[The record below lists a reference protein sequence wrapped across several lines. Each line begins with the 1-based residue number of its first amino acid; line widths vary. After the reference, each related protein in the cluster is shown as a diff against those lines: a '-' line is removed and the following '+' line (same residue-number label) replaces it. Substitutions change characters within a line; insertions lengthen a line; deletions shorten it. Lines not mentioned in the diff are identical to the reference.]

1 MACANQELGNQS
13 NVDDP
18 ITVPISGRDFSQLA
32 AECEDI
38 AVEIFEFYKQTY
50 PDGLTAM
57 MAIPPNL
64 VLLEDR
70 YDYMKRKKNRFE
82 KMLAKML
89 AFQPEPPPFQNAPP
103 QSFQVQNAP
112 PPAFQN
118 APPPSFQVQNA
129 PPRPY
134 EHYTAVNNCLDV
146 IRKLPDRFAWV
157 EFAKTDDIQHSRG
170 LPCRAFARTTWP
182 GP

>member
-1 MACANQELGNQS
+1 MACTNQKLGIQVG

-18 ITVPISGRDFSQLA
+18 ITVPISGQDFFQLT
-32 AECEDI
+32 AECGDI

-82 KMLAKML
+82 KMRAKML
-89 AFQPEPPPFQNAPP
+89 AFQPEPP
-103 QSFQVQNAP
+103 
-112 PPAFQN
+112 FQN

-129 PPRPY
+129 PPD
-134 EHYTAVNNCLDV
+134 HTSI
-146 IRKLPDRFAWV
+146 IRL
-157 EFAKTDDIQHSRG
+157 
-170 LPCRAFARTTWP
+170 
-182 GP
+182 